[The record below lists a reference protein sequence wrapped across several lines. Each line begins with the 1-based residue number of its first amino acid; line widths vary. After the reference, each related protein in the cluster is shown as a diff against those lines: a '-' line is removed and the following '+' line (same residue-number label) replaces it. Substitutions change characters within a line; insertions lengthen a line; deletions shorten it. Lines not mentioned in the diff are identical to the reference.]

1 VIEVAFWVAA
11 LLLGYVYAGYPALI
25 WTWARIRPRPARA
38 RDWEPTVS
46 VLMAAHD
53 EGRRIAA
60 KIENLLGLDYPTDRL
75 EVLVGSDGSTDDTV
89 ARALAFEGSVV
100 RVIAFPVRRGK
111 PAVLNDLARAAR
123 GEVLV
128 MADVRQVF
136 DKAALRALVRPLA
149 DPAVGAVSGELVLAD
164 GEADAAVT
172 HGVGVY
178 WRYEKLI
185 RRSESLVDSTV
196 GATGAIYAVRQAL
209 FEPLPEDTLLDDVV
223 LPLRVTRRGS
233 RVLFE
238 PTALAFD
245 RAAATSAEELTRKVR
260 TIAGTFQLF
269 ARERWLLD
277 PRANRLWLQAVSHKG
292 IRLLG
297 PGLLAVAAGTSVAL
311 VSRPFYAAALA
322 VQTLFYTFAL
332 AGALARSPRGRLLSV
347 PFTFCLLNWATV
359 LAVAALLRGRQGV
372 AWRKATG

>member
-1 VIEVAFWVAA
+1 
-11 LLLGYVYAGYPALI
+11 
-25 WTWARIRPRPARA
+25 
-38 RDWEPTVS
+38 
-46 VLMAAHD
+46 
-53 EGRRIAA
+53 
-60 KIENLLGLDYPTDRL
+60 
-75 EVLVGSDGSTDDTV
+75 
-89 ARALAFEGSVV
+89 
-100 RVIAFPVRRGK
+100 
-111 PAVLNDLARAAR
+111 
-123 GEVLV
+123 
-128 MADVRQVF
+128 
-136 DKAALRALVRPLA
+136 
-149 DPAVGAVSGELVLAD
+149 
-164 GEADAAVT
+164 
-172 HGVGVY
+172 VY

-196 GATGAIYAVRQAL
+196 GATGAIYAVRRAL

-223 LPLRVTRRGS
+223 LPLRVTRRRY

-277 PRANRLWLQAVSHKG
+277 RWANRLWLQAVSHKG

-297 PGLLAVAAGTSVAL
+297 PGLLAVAAGTSVVL

-332 AGALARSPRGRLLSV
+332 AGA
-347 PFTFCLLNWATV
+347 
-359 LAVAALLRGRQGV
+359 
-372 AWRKATG
+372 